1 MIISLF
7 LRNNTVYAVSGARLS
22 GISVSSACFHQRGT
36 YDVELLPP
44 YDVMSWKC
52 RMRGSAGVAYYES
65 VDLNRYCRMNWP
77 GSHADYTDFTNA
89 YSWGCYR

>member
-1 MIISLF
+1 
-7 LRNNTVYAVSGARLS
+7 
-22 GISVSSACFHQRGT
+22 
-36 YDVELLPP
+36 
-44 YDVMSWKC
+44 MSWKC
-52 RMRGSAGVAYYES
+52 RMRGSAGVVYYES